1 MKNSVLRGAYI
12 AARHPPCEKV
22 GLKNR
27 CGGRPGGTQGAWEA
41 NRKLWQKESLQCGFR
56 ARYSTVN
63 RRFTPSGSVPPPQHP
78 FIRDLGRTSHSG
90 EVKIILYLIIT
101 IDK

>member
-1 MKNSVLRGAYI
+1 MRGLYRRLGIHLAKK
-12 AARHPPCEKV
+12 A

-27 CGGRPGGTQGAWEA
+27 CSGRPGGTQGAWEA